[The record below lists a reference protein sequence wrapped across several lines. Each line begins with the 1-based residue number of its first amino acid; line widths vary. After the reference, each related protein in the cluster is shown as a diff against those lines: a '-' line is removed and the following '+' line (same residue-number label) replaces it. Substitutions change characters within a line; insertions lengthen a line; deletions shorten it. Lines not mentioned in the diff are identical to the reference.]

1 MSTYQAVA
9 KLSETLEINFAPF
22 DQKVADGTVQYL
34 KTRFQRLQ
42 DAIIEFA
49 PIRHDVWK
57 YYPKL
62 YEAAGGKGNYQLI
75 QYGVGARV
83 EELIRKSEKAKAEK
97 RNFRI
102 AKKLEESG
110 ITEVKSAEVNHSYGG
125 FNGVFEVET
134 DKGSKKVIVDTIFA
148 CGEINA
154 PHFRVL
160 VKVK

>member
-1 MSTYQAVA
+1 MSYQAVKQITTQIEA
-9 KLSETLEINFAPF
+9 NFVEF
-22 DQKVADGTVQYL
+22 DKKVADGTVEYL
-34 KTRFQRLQ
+34 KKCFVKLQ
-42 DAIIEFA
+42 AAKEEFKGL
-49 PIRHDVWK
+49 RHDVWA
-57 YYPKL
+57 YYPKI
-62 YEAAGGKGNYQLI
+62 YAAAGGKGNYQLI
-75 QYGVGARV
+75 QYGVGESV
-83 EELIRKSEKAKAEK
+83 EATIRKSEKLKSDK

-110 ITEVKSAEVNHSYGG
+110 ITSVTSAEVNYSING

-148 CGEINA
+148 YGEIQC